1 MGLAS
6 SVVRVQ
12 VTLLL
17 PTLLYISV
25 SKEGSLT
32 LQSTTKDTEN
42 NIQGSKFLKVCVR
55 RKKKYLEL
63 LSPSVPCGHVA
74 RSNCNY
80 SLDFRDFSFS
90 PIMSLK
96 FINKLLFLKEIMVK
110 M

>member
-1 MGLAS
+1 MAF

-12 VTLLL
+12 VSLLL

-55 RKKKYLEL
+55 HKKRYLEL
-63 LSPSVPCGHVA
+63 PSSSVLSVHFSLKIWAEPCG
-74 RSNCNY
+74 
-80 SLDFRDFSFS
+80 
-90 PIMSLK
+90 
-96 FINKLLFLKEIMVK
+96 
-110 M
+110 